1 MQIVLSISCVFH
13 FFLLFMCMDT
23 EKQEYKTA
31 QINVRLP
38 ESLKEKY
45 KIHCSKSNSVLS
57 ERIRKFIELDLNN
70 EIKQF

>member
-1 MQIVLSISCVFH
+1 ME
-13 FFLLFMCMDT
+13 T